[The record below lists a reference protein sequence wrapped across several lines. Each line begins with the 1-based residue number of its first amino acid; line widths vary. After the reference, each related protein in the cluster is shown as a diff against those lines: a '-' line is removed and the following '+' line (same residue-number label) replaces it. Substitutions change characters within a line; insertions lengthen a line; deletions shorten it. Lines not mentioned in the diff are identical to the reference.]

1 MQWKEAKKVL
11 NKMYKSASPAL
22 LKYLQSVVAPLLR
35 RESSTRP
42 AGAAAA
48 AAAAPAAE
56 AETAESKKAGK
67 KKKKGKH

>member
-11 NKMYKSASPAL
+11 NKMYKTASPAL

-48 AAAAPAAE
+48 PAAAPAAE